1 MFKLCIN
8 YTQVSTTKGTGGDI
22 IILEEAAQV
31 DPAFAYETVFPL
43 LIMGTTS
50 ILMIST
56 LTSEINFY
64 TRLMKMKDNVTGL
77 PLFVCNCIKL
87 ACQSCIDQGK
97 SASCVHLYHL
107 IPRWQSADRHMKLK
121 TVMEDRGDLINSE
134 LMGMAFDSC
143 QAAFK
148 SSFLDIMFAQELPP
162 SIMSEPIYIFVDP
175 AAGGPGSDYAFVSI
189 TRFKGMVSVS
199 LAVYIYIPYIVNEY
213 SQWHSL
219 VLYIGGYKVGV

>member
-1 MFKLCIN
+1 MIYVWKI
-8 YTQVSTTKGTGGDI
+8 QVSTTKGTGGDI

-64 TRLMKMKDNVTGL
+64 TRLMKMKDTVTGL
-77 PLFVCNCIKL
+77 PMFVCLCIKL
-87 ACQSCIDQGK
+87 ACPSCIEQGK
-97 SASCVHLYHL
+97 SAECVHLYHL

-148 SSFLDIMFAQELPP
+148 SSFLEIMFMQKPP
-162 SIMSEPIYIFVDP
+162 DFIMSEPIHIFVDP

-189 TRFKGMVSVS
+189 TRYKGMVTVS
-199 LAVYIYIPYIVNEY
+199 FFFLD
-213 SQWHSL
+213 
-219 VLYIGGYKVGV
+219 